1 VDLRD
6 LLARRRMVRS
16 FDATPVDPEWLAALC
31 ADALRAPTAGNAAGV
46 RLHVVDA
53 PRLPAY
59 FEAATDAAWRA
70 SSRRYA
76 GLARAGAGVIVTT
89 RVEDYLSRY
98 AEADKVASGLSERD
112 AWPVPYWFVDA
123 AMATMALL
131 LLVEE
136 AGWQATIWGNFRH
149 ADRVLAFAGARDDE
163 LVATVLVGRADGSD
177 ARSTSTIRQTPARAA
192 RVRRVG
198 T

>member
-1 VDLRD
+1 VELRD

-46 RLHVVDA
+46 RLHVVDVLG
-53 PRLPAY
+53 LPAY
-59 FEAATDAAWRA
+59 FEAATDPAWRA
-70 SSRRYA
+70 TSRRYA

-98 AEADKVASGLSERD
+98 AETDKADSSLAERD

-131 LLVEE
+131 LLLEE

-149 ADRVLAFAGARDDE
+149 ADRVLDFAGVPDDE
-163 LVATVLVGRADGSD
+163 LVATVLVGRADGTD
-177 ARSTSTIRQTPARAA
+177 PPSTSTSRATPTRAA
-192 RVRRVG
+192 RVSRIG
-198 T
+198 D